1 MPRRWLFLMACVL
14 FASFCMTTVAFASA
28 WQPEAFLPGDT
39 RADAP
44 DLAYRGSFGVGV
56 RTLRVT
62 NPDQLDIIRY
72 TVDNPNPRYDRPLTL
87 EVWYPAVIPGN
98 RPQATTYSD
107 VLGSGPDNP
116 ARPNLRFRF
125 AGRALRGA
133 LPDLQGGP
141 YPLVIVSHGYP
152 GSRVLLT
159 NLTENLAS
167 KGYVV
172 VAIDH
177 TDSTHG
183 DKTSFSSTMLNR
195 TFDIH
200 FVLNEMA
207 AMGEADSGGFLAGAV
222 DADNTALIGYSLGG
236 YGVLNATGAGV
247 TAGTVAWGAP
257 GGKLAV
263 LQEGN
268 PDYEALMD
276 PRIKAIVP
284 VAPWGAG
291 SGVWDLE
298 GLKGVTVPSLFIIGN
313 QDQTAPYSGA
323 KWLFEN
329 LVNSDRYMVVFHA
342 GDHELV
348 ANPAPTIT
356 YTRWREYV
364 HYQEPAWDNTRSNNV
379 IQHFVTAFLGKNL
392 KGDASYG
399 DYLDLKYVY
408 SDDSND
414 YSLPA
419 SEVWKGFKV
428 WSAVGMEMHHL
439 EP

>member
-14 FASFCMTTVAFASA
+14 FASFCMTTVASA
-28 WQPEAFLPGDT
+28 AVWQPDAFLPGDT

-44 DLAYRGSFGVGV
+44 ELAYRGSFGVGV
-56 RTLRVT
+56 RTLCVT
-62 NPDQLDIIRY
+62 NPDQLDILRY
-72 TVDNPNPRYDRPLTL
+72 SATNTNPRYDRPLKL
-87 EVWYPAVIPGN
+87 EVWYPALIP
-98 RPQATTYSD
+98 RFLPQITTYWD
-107 VLGSGPDNP
+107 VLGSGPNDP
-116 ARPNLRFRF
+116 ARPNTPFHF
-125 AGRALRGA
+125 SGRALRNA
-133 LPDLQGGP
+133 LPNLQGGP

-167 KGYVV
+167 KGYIV

-183 DKTSFSSTMLNR
+183 DKTTFSSTMLNR
-195 TFDIH
+195 TFDIL
-200 FVLNEMA
+200 FVLNQMA
-207 AMGEADSGGFLAGAV
+207 AMGNVGSGSFLAGTV

-236 YGVLNATGAGV
+236 YGVLNTAGAGV

-263 LQEGN
+263 LQAGN
-268 PDYEALMD
+268 PAYEALMD

-291 SGVWDLE
+291 SGVWDTE
-298 GLKGVTVPSLFIIGN
+298 GLKGVTVPSLFIIGD

-323 KWLFEN
+323 KWIYEN
-329 LVNSDRYMVVFHA
+329 LINSDRYMVVFHA

-348 ANPAPTIT
+348 ANPAPAIT
-356 YTRWREYV
+356 FTRWREYV

-399 DYLDLKYVY
+399 DYLDLKYVN
-408 SDDSND
+408 SDDSNN

-419 SEVWKGFKV
+419 SDIWKGFKV